1 MHCLDHRQRSVP
13 QLIRRHDGVD
23 SAFLQRNIRL
33 AVGAGRNPLDGSVE
47 TDHTRQAHGAAE
59 ARKDAKLHFRQ
70 ADIRGRGHD
79 PEVARQGQLRATA
92 KANPIDRRDARHGQ
106 VFEARPGSG
115 GRCPGARTIASGP
128 SANQRP
134 NSVMSAPTTKTP
146 LPEVRM
152 IPLTLVSFAI
162 ACVAAAK
169 SSRASALILLTDSP
183 ARSNLTSTM
192 PSSSAVTLKAGP
204 ECNMEVVSLRSV
216 VCGAMG

>member
-1 MHCLDHRQRSVP
+1 MQSLTMARAASRNLSGATTASTAPSFNATSALRSAPVAIHSTAVSRPITRGRRTVPPKPGKMPSFTSGKPIFAVADMTLKSHARASSVP
-13 QLIRRHDGVD
+13 PPRQTPLIAATRGM
-23 SAFLQRNIRL
+23 
-33 AVGAGRNPLDGSVE
+33 GRSSK
-47 TDHTRQAHGAAE
+47 R
-59 ARKDAKLHFRQ
+59 ARIWWTL
-70 ADIRGRGHD
+70 
-79 PEVARQGQLRATA
+79 
-92 KANPIDRRDARHGQ
+92 
-106 VFEARPGSG
+106 S
-115 GRCPGARTIASGP
+115 RCRTIASGP

-146 LPEVRM
+146 LPEVRT

-216 VCGAMG
+216 ARGAMR